1 MRTFAIDMA
10 GIVSLDTWFP
20 NVPKRSALRCPVMRN
35 TGYTLRMFPESNEAS
50 LSTAEADRL
59 LADADVVPC
68 MQLAMAD
75 AKQLRDRCLA
85 AGFPVALGRDDH
97 CTTGCSPKVLLLAR
111 PDDLPRLGQ
120 LLRDAWLDM
129 LRAEGQSDEQ
139 AIAFFEAAMRG
150 ETPDSEAAP
159 SSDAEP
165 PCPACGHVGPLAD
178 GCCSDCG
185 LTLG

>member
-1 MRTFAIDMA
+1 M
-10 GIVSLDTWFP
+10 P
-20 NVPKRSALRCPVMRN
+20 
-35 TGYTLRMFPESNEAS
+35 PESNVAA
-50 LSTAEADRL
+50 LSTAEADSL

-75 AKQLRDRCLA
+75 AKQLRERCLS

-120 LLRDAWLDM
+120 LLRDSWLDM

-139 AIAFFEAAMRG
+139 AIAFFEAAMMS
-150 ETPDSEAAP
+150 ENPESAATP
-159 SSDAEP
+159 SDAEP
-165 PCPACGHVGPLAD
+165 PCPACGHVGPLAQ
-178 GCCSDCG
+178 GCCGDCG